1 MIEAL
6 TRLRPLAFVAA
17 GLMMI
22 TACREDLEGGA
33 ACPVLCPEQ
42 GLEVRD
48 TVLYPVVLDSTL
60 AGYPLIGSEPALIV
74 ARRGDTLVTA
84 GVARF
89 DTLLNRITR
98 GDTSQRDIIGIDTA
112 NLVISISEA
121 PVAEDSVTIE
131 IYDVDTTVVGIDTA
145 AVRQLFRPDRLISS
159 MTFDED
165 SLVGVRRIPVPVAFL
180 EPKVLNSER
189 VRFGIAVRSD
199 SSVQIQ
205 LLTAESAGA
214 PILSYLA
221 RAQADTQTL
230 SIVASSNQPPTPGAA
245 PTSFADYQ
253 VILEGAI
260 PPTNLLAIGGVPGH
274 RVYLRF
280 DMPQDL
286 LEENTIVRAL
296 FQVTQTPFASVDG
309 ADTLQILPRLV
320 RATSVL
326 DPEPGKAALV
336 LGDIAS
342 FPMPALRVVPTDTGV
357 KTLQIATALA
367 VWRLD
372 PDTTFTRAIVL
383 QALDE
388 GLAPHAAL
396 FFSAD
401 SIVPQALWPRLQ
413 ITYVPRAG
421 FGLP

>member
-6 TRLRPLAFVAA
+6 RRLRPLAFVAA

-180 EPKVLNSER
+180 EPKVLNSQR

-401 SIVPQALWPRLQ
+401 STVPQALWPRLQ

>member
-1 MIEAL
+1 MIDAL
-6 TRLRPLAFVAA
+6 RRLRPLALCAV

-22 TACREDLEGGA
+22 GACREDLEGGA

-60 AGYPLIGSEPALIV
+60 AGYPLLGSEPALIV

-84 GVARF
+84 GVTRF
-89 DTLLNRITR
+89 DTLLQRITR
-98 GDTSQRDIIGIDTA
+98 GDTAGRTITSIDTA
-112 NLVISISEA
+112 DLVISIGAA
-121 PVAEDSVTIE
+121 PIAKDSVTIE
-131 IYDVDTTVVGIDTA
+131 LYDVDTTVTGIDTA

-159 MTFDED
+159 FTLDKD
-165 SLVGVRRIPVPVAFL
+165 SLVGVRRIPVPVSFL
-180 EPKVLNSER
+180 EPKIIGADR

-199 SSVQIQ
+199 SSAQIQ

-214 PILSYLA
+214 AILSYLA
-221 RAQADTQTL
+221 RAPADTQTL
-230 SIVASSNQPPTPGAA
+230 SIVASSSVSPTPGAA
-245 PTSFADYQ
+245 ATSFADYQ
-253 VILEGAI
+253 VIVEGTFA
-260 PPTNLLAIGGVPGH
+260 PPGFLAVGGVPGH

-280 DMPQDL
+280 DIPQDL
-286 LEENTIVRAL
+286 IEENTIVRAL
-296 FQVTQTPFASVDG
+296 LQLTQTPAGGVDG
-309 ADTLQILPRLV
+309 DDTVQVIPRLV

-336 LGDIAS
+336 LGDFAS
-342 FPMPALRVVPTDTGV
+342 FPMPALGAVPTDTGV

-388 GLAPHAAL
+388 GLAPHTAL
-396 FFSAD
+396 FFPGDPS
-401 SIVPQALWPRLQ
+401 VPQALRPRLQ